1 MLKKKSSE
9 KIKNVFNEWKVKLF
23 LCSPKCS
30 LEEKA
35 SSSHLQLLPTS
46 SKCTAIRNTKLRAPQ
61 IYWLSP
67 DCSKYYLS
75 PQMQVFILP
84 FPSDTWVLLNKC
96 PGSLLIWGLML
107 YLHVQVSRSRKSEW
121 QVRAF
126 LQRAEFMMHTHEA
139 GSLTARHPLQ
149 SKYSFVFHT
158 AQWFSCICKIRT
170 KSKPSFE
177 T

>member
-1 MLKKKSSE
+1 MNEKWNCFYVVQNAVWKKKQVAATFS
-9 KIKNVFNEWKVKLF
+9 
-23 LCSPKCS
+23 CS
-30 LEEKA
+30 LL
-35 SSSHLQLLPTS
+35 HPNVLLLE
-46 SKCTAIRNTKLRAPQ
+46 NTKLRAPQ